1 MARIAIISKYFQI
14 AFRLLALLAIAAAI
28 FWWINEHHHGRAKG
42 TPIPFPNVL
51 LCLISATVAGLICK
65 RYWIEYAMP
74 FVAGVAGALGIFES
88 LSGPYG
94 GVLGFLVG
102 FFILVLPFDRKQP
115 APPNGD
121 IGPAQREAK

>member
-1 MARIAIISKYFQI
+1 MARIATISKCFQI
-14 AFRLLALLAIAAAI
+14 AFRLLALLAIATAI

-42 TPIPFPNVL
+42 TPIPFSNVL
-51 LCLISATVAGLICK
+51 LCLLSATVAGLICK
-65 RYWIEYAMP
+65 RYWIEYAVP
-74 FVAGVAGALGIFES
+74 FVAGVAGAFGIFEP

-115 APPNGD
+115 APLNGD